1 MTSPARLE
9 TAPAPGR
16 PITGR
21 MVFAA
26 FVLFFG
32 TIIAVNTVMLRLA
45 TSTFPG
51 LETDSAYREGQRFNA
66 ETLAAQAQAARGWRV
81 EASIVRDAHGRA
93 HVAVSAAESGGA
105 ALSDLT
111 GTLRLSHPTDR
122 RRDRTGDLVLAGAGR
137 YEASLDDVGTGQWTV
152 VITFERGGER
162 LFLSRTRA
170 MVE

>member
-1 MTSPARLE
+1 MTSPAGLDA
-9 TAPAPGR
+9 TPGR

-32 TIIAVNTVMLRLA
+32 TIFAMNVTMLRLA
-45 TSTFPG
+45 TRTFPG
-51 LETDSAYREGQRFNA
+51 LETDSAYREGLRFNRESA
-66 ETLAAQAQAARGWRV
+66 AAGAQAERAWRV
-81 EASIVRDAHGRA
+81 EAAVVRDAAGTA
-93 HVAVSAAESGGA
+93 HVAVTAADRAGGS
-105 ALSDLT
+105 LGDLT

-122 RRDRTGDLVLAGAGR
+122 KRDRTADLVAAAPGR
-137 YEASLDDVGTGQWTV
+137 YEAALPDVAPGQWTV

-170 MVE
+170 LVE